1 MSNTVK
7 ANGRQNAQQAEASDE
22 PFVDVE
28 WEGVTYKVPT
38 DPEDVDESIYDAL
51 NEKQILIAII
61 GEEQYAK
68 WRGNGRKIRELK
80 AFGEKIAD
88 ASGFVSLGN

>member
-7 ANGRQNAQQAEASDE
+7 ATGKQTAQQAEASDE
-22 PFVDVE
+22 PFVDIE
-28 WEGVTYKVPT
+28 WEGVTYRVPN
-38 DPEDVDESIYDAL
+38 DPEEVDESIYDAL
-51 NEKQILIAII
+51 NEKQILIALI
-61 GEEQYAK
+61 GEDQYAK

-80 AFGEKIAD
+80 AFGEAIAE

>member
-7 ANGRQNAQQAEASDE
+7 ATGKQTAQQAEASDD
-22 PFVDVE
+22 PYVDVE
-28 WEGVTYKVPT
+28 WEDATYKVPT
-38 DPEDVDESIYDAL
+38 DPEEVDESIYDAL
-51 NEKQILIAII
+51 NEKQILIALI
-61 GEEQYAK
+61 GDEQYAK

-80 AFGEKIAD
+80 AFGEKIAE